1 MGRIYSVQF
10 ENVAVSAAQDFFEVL
25 PADDKPVRLLWAR
38 VSNVA
43 SETSEQ
49 LRIRIKRMPATVTS
63 GSGGS
68 TPTIQK
74 LVSTDASAGFS
85 VEANNTTPA
94 TTSGTAQ
101 VLWSEGFNVL
111 TGWDY
116 LPTPECVFVFVQ
128 GEGLIIDLPA
138 APGSSTNM
146 SGTIMLEE
154 LG

>member
-1 MGRIYSVQF
+1 MGRIYSVSF
-10 ENVAVSAAQDFFEVL
+10 ENVAVAAIQDLFEIL

-49 LRIRIKRMPATVTS
+49 LRIRIKRMPATVTG
-63 GSGGS
+63 GSGGTS
-68 TPTIQK
+68 PTIQK
-74 LVSTDASAGFS
+74 LVSADATAGFTA
-85 VEANNTTPA
+85 EANNTTQA

-101 VLWSEGFNVL
+101 VLWAEGFNVL
-111 TGWDY
+111 SGWDY

-138 APGSSTNM
+138 APGASTNM
-146 SGTIMLEE
+146 SGVIMLEE